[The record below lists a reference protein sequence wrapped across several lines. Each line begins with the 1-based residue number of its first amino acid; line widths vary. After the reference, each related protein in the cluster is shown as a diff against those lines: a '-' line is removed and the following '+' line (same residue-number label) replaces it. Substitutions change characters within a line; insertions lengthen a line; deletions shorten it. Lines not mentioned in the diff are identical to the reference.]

1 MAYSEEENNKKE
13 SKLHSISNRWKYMYR
28 LFKLIA
34 SIAPK
39 DMYTILF
46 ITICTGLI
54 PLLSIFAL
62 QKLVNSIAILGD
74 SSKTELPLEVII
86 WISLLIVALI
96 LRSSS
101 NIYGRMIRD
110 HIQER
115 IKGNIQKLVIQKTH
129 KLELGQFENAE
140 LYDQLQRANNGIDT
154 RLFSTIT
161 FMFQS
166 ISTIITLISLLI
178 YLSLIHW
185 AVPLF
190 LIIGSV
196 IFTIVKVK
204 LHIEKYILDRKQT
217 TEMRQLTYLERL
229 MTSRE
234 AAREIRLYDLGNHL
248 RGKWRDLNDK
258 LREERIQ
265 LAGREGR
272 LELISSSG
280 NTMTFAI
287 VLTGIVYL
295 ATLGLLSIGQYA
307 AFIRTVI
314 QFQLDLSNFFWMI
327 TLIDND
333 LRYIKD
339 FFDYLDLPEESF
351 NEAELPVKL
360 LNENIKFEQTSFTYP
375 GSSEPVLSK
384 ININIQPGER
394 IAIVGSNG
402 SGKTTLI
409 KLLLGLYKPT
419 EGKVLIGEIDLQQ
432 IDISKWRK
440 KCTAIFQDFY
450 KYHLS
455 VKDNIAIGQIAK
467 ISDYDQIKR
476 AAILSGAD
484 DMIQNLPSGYDTFLG
499 KEFNGEE
506 LSEGQWQKVA
516 IARAYVRDS
525 ELLILDEPTASL
537 DPKAEVD
544 IYKQFQ
550 KVAQGKTTIFIS
562 HRLGICKLADR
573 IIVLSNG
580 RIAEEGT
587 HHQLMSNNNHYAR
600 MYRLQSQWYI

>member
-1 MAYSEEENNKKE
+1 M
-13 SKLHSISNRWKYMYR
+13 
-28 LFKLIA
+28 F
-34 SIAPK
+34 
-39 DMYTILF
+39 TILF

-74 SSKTELPLEVII
+74 FSQTELPLEVII
-86 WISLLIVALI
+86 WISVLIVALV

-115 IKGNIQKLVIQKTH
+115 IKGNIQKLVIEKTH
-129 KLELGQFENAE
+129 KLELGQFENAD

-166 ISTIITLISLLI
+166 ISTGITLISLLI
-178 YLSLIHW
+178 FISLIHW
-185 AVPLF
+185 TVPLI
-190 LIIGSV
+190 LIIGSA

-229 MTSRE
+229 MTSRG
-234 AAREIRLYDLGNHL
+234 AAREIRLYGLGNHL
-248 RGKWRDLNDK
+248 RGRWRDLNDK

-280 NTMTFAI
+280 NTMTVAI

-307 AFIRTVI
+307 AFIRAVI
-314 QFQLDLSNFFWMI
+314 HFQQELNNFFWMI

-351 NEAELPVKL
+351 NDTELPIKL
-360 LNENIKFEQTSFTYP
+360 LNKNIKFEQTSFIYP

-384 ININIQPGER
+384 IDLNIQPGEK
-394 IAIVGSNG
+394 IALVGSNG

-419 EGKVLIGEIDLQQ
+419 EGKVLIGGIDLQQ
-432 IDISKWRK
+432 TDLSKWRK

-467 ISDYDQIKR
+467 ISDYDQIKK
-476 AAILSGAD
+476 AAILSGTD
-484 DMIQNLPSGYDTFLG
+484 DMIQNLPSGYDTLLG

-544 IYKQFQ
+544 TYKQFQ